1 MNQIIPWVEKYRPN
15 SFENII
21 LDTNNEQII
30 NSILETNDF
39 PHLLLFGPPGTGKT
53 TTITNLIDA
62 YQEQNGEK
70 HKELIIHLNASD
82 DRGIDIIRNQIML
95 FINSKHLF
103 NKGLKFVILDE
114 VDYMTKTAQLA
125 LKYLLENNNENVRF
139 CLICNYITKIEK
151 TLQHEFV
158 RLKFNKLP
166 RKDISNYLQ
175 KIIKRENLD
184 FSAVYINNIIDFYDS
199 DIRSMINTIQ
209 NNAYTNN
216 TKHNCSREEIYENLL
231 AIIKNNTAAHFDKK
245 CNNYL
250 QNYSI
255 EKKEFFLNFFY
266 FIIERIGNTQIERF
280 LNFYE
285 TIFKTNIYSL
295 KFNAYF
301 YKNIKTYINE
311 NN

>member
-1 MNQIIPWVEKYRPN
+1 MIQTIPWVEKYRPN

-21 LDTNNEQII
+21 LDKNNEEII
-30 NSILETNDF
+30 NSILNTNDF
-39 PHLLLFGPPGTGKT
+39 PNLLFFGPPGTGKT

-70 HKELIIHLNASD
+70 HKELVIHLNASD
-82 DRGIDIIRNQIML
+82 DRGIDIIRNQITL

-125 LKYLLENNNENVRF
+125 LKYLLENKNENVRF
-139 CLICNYITKIEK
+139 CLICNYITKIDK

-166 RKDISNYLQ
+166 KNDILKHLEQ
-175 KIIKRENLD
+175 IIKKENLD
-184 FSAVYINNIIDFYDS
+184 FSMLFLDNVIDYYDS

-209 NNAYTNN
+209 NNAYVNSEKN
-216 TKHNCSREEIYENLL
+216 NCSRKKIYENLFN
-231 AIIKNNTAAHFDKK
+231 IMKNGSETNFDKK
-245 CNNYL
+245 CNTYL
-250 QNYSI
+250 KNYSI
-255 EKKEFFLNFFY
+255 EKKEFILNFFY
-266 FIIERIGNTQIERF
+266 FLIKKKINDYTSF

-285 TIFKTNIYSL
+285 MIVKTNVYSL
-295 KFNAYF
+295 KFNTYF
-301 YKNIKTYINE
+301 YNNIKKYI
-311 NN
+311 

>member
-1 MNQIIPWVEKYRPN
+1 MNQTIPWVEKYRPT

-21 LDTNNEQII
+21 LDKNNEQII
-30 NSILETNDF
+30 NSILGSNDF
-39 PHLLLFGPPGTGKT
+39 PNLLLFGPPGTGKT

-62 YQEQNGEK
+62 YQELNGEK

-139 CLICNYITKIEK
+139 CLICNYITKIDK
-151 TLQHEFV
+151 TLQYEFV

-166 RKDISNYLQ
+166 RKDISNYLE
-175 KIIKRENLD
+175 KIIKKEALE
-184 FSAVYINNIIDFYDS
+184 FSQSYINNIIDYYDS

-209 NNAYTNN
+209 NNAYSNTNKN
-216 TKHNCSREEIYENLL
+216 NCSREEIYSALFS
-231 AIIKNNTAAHFDKK
+231 IIKNNSETHFHKK
-245 CNNYL
+245 CNDYL
-250 QNYSI
+250 KIYSI
-255 EKKEFFLNFFY
+255 EKKEFILNFFY
-266 FIIERIGNTQIERF
+266 FLINKNIMNIQEF
-280 LNFYE
+280 LDFYE
-285 TIFKTNIYSL
+285 MILKTDIYSS
-295 KFNAYF
+295 KFNIYF
-301 YKNIKTYINE
+301 YKNIKAYI
-311 NN
+311 

>member
-1 MNQIIPWVEKYRPN
+1 MNQIIPWVEKYRPT

-21 LDTNNEQII
+21 LDENNEQII

-39 PHLLLFGPPGTGKT
+39 PNLLLFGPPGTGKT

-70 HKELIIHLNASD
+70 HQELVIHLNASD

-103 NKGLKFVILDE
+103 NKGMKFVILDE

-139 CLICNYITKIEK
+139 CLICNYITKIDK
-151 TLQHEFV
+151 TLQYEFV

-166 RKDISNYLQ
+166 RFNIFNYLQ
-175 KIIKRENLD
+175 TIIKKENLD
-184 FSAVYINNIIDFYDS
+184 LSSIYIDNIIDYYDS
-199 DIRSMINTIQ
+199 DVRSMINTIQ
-209 NNAYTNN
+209 NNAYTGNSKN
-216 TKHNCSREEIYENLL
+216 TCSREKIYENLFD
-231 AIIKNNTAAHFDKK
+231 IIKNNTEMQFDKK
-245 CNNYL
+245 CSTYLKNY
-250 QNYSI
+250 NI
-255 EKKEFFLNFFY
+255 EKKDLFLKFFY
-266 FIIERIGNTQIERF
+266 FIMKQKIVDYDNF

-285 TIFKTNIYSL
+285 TIIKTDIYSL
-295 KFNAYF
+295 KFNTYF
-301 YKNIKTYINE
+301 YKNIKKYIH
-311 NN
+311 

>member
-21 LDTNNEQII
+21 LDKNNEQII

-39 PHLLLFGPPGTGKT
+39 PNLLLFGPPGTGKT

-70 HKELIIHLNASD
+70 YKELIIHLNASD

-139 CLICNYITKIEK
+139 CLICNYITKIDK
-151 TLQHEFV
+151 TLQYEFV

-166 RKDISNYLQ
+166 RADILNYLQ
-175 KIIKRENLD
+175 SIVKKEALIFPSN
-184 FSAVYINNIIDFYDS
+184 YINNIIDYYDS

-216 TKHNCSREEIYENLL
+216 SKNTFSRETIYHNLFS
-231 AIIKNNTAAHFDKK
+231 AIKNNTVVHFNKK
-245 CNNYL
+245 CDTYL
-250 QNYSI
+250 KNYSI

-266 FIIERIGNTQIERF
+266 FLIKNNINKIQDF

-285 TIFKTNIYSL
+285 MILKTDIYSS
-295 KFNAYF
+295 KFNTYF
-301 YKNIKTYINE
+301 YKNMKTYI
-311 NN
+311 

>member
-1 MNQIIPWVEKYRPN
+1 MNQIIPWVEKYRPT

-21 LDTNNEQII
+21 LDKNNEQII

-39 PHLLLFGPPGTGKT
+39 PNLLLFGPPGTGKT

-103 NKGLKFVILDE
+103 NKGLKFIILDE
-114 VDYMTKTAQLA
+114 VDYMTKTAQIA

-139 CLICNYITKIEK
+139 CLICNYITKIDQ
-151 TLQHEFV
+151 TLQYEFV

-166 RKDISNYLQ
+166 RTDILNYLQ
-175 KIIKRENLD
+175 KIVKKEDLD
-184 FSAVYINNIIDFYDS
+184 FSLSYVNNIIDYYDS
-199 DIRSMINTIQ
+199 DVRSMINTMQ

-216 TKHNCSREEIYENLL
+216 DKNTCSRETIYNNLFSMIKENS
-231 AIIKNNTAAHFDKK
+231 AIHFDKK
-245 CNNYL
+245 CNSYL
-250 QNYSI
+250 NIYCI
-255 EKKEFFLNFFY
+255 EKKDFFINFFY
-266 FIIERIGNTQIERF
+266 FLIKQKINKMQEF

-285 TIFKTNIYSL
+285 IILKTDIYSS
-295 KFNAYF
+295 KFNTYF
-301 YKNIKTYINE
+301 YKNIKTYI
-311 NN
+311 

>member
-1 MNQIIPWVEKYRPN
+1 MNQAIPWVEKYRPT

-21 LDTNNEQII
+21 LDKNNEQII
-30 NSILETNDF
+30 NSILGSNDF
-39 PHLLLFGPPGTGKT
+39 PNLLLFGPPGTGKT

-139 CLICNYITKIEK
+139 CLICNYITKIDK
-151 TLQHEFV
+151 TLQYEFV

-166 RKDISNYLQ
+166 RDDILNYLE
-175 KIIKRENLD
+175 KIIKKEALD
-184 FSAVYINNIIDFYDS
+184 FSPSYINNIIDYYDS

-209 NNAYTNN
+209 NNAYSN
-216 TKHNCSREEIYENLL
+216 TTKNSCSREEIYNALFS
-231 AIIKNNTAAHFDKK
+231 IIKNNTETHFHKK
-245 CNNYL
+245 CNDYL
-250 QNYSI
+250 KIYSI
-255 EKKEFFLNFFY
+255 EKKEFILNFFY
-266 FIIERIGNTQIERF
+266 FLINKNIVNIQDF
-280 LNFYE
+280 LDFYE
-285 TIFKTNIYSL
+285 MILKTDIYSS
-295 KFNAYF
+295 KFNIYF
-301 YKNIKTYINE
+301 YKNIKAHI
-311 NN
+311 